1 MNPPK
6 PMKNP
11 CETCPKAFSCI
22 RSEDYKCPLFQLVFI
37 RAWNETVSYLRTV
50 LKKEDNTCP

>member
-11 CETCPKAFSCI
+11 CETCPKAVTCI
-22 RSEDYKCPLFQLVFI
+22 RSENYKCPLFRLVFTQS
-37 RAWNETVSYLRTV
+37 WNETVAYLRR
-50 LKKEDNTCP
+50 LLQKEEEACP